1 MLDFLFQESLVL
13 MKNLLCWDSEDIK
26 NLKLNSRK
34 VDENDPLSLETR
46 QLLEKLMEP
55 DFKVYNHFKNKF
67 FKAVEQFGEFEMKKE
82 LEDLD
87 RVNTEITEKCDFRAA
102 DNNNLRDTLM
112 KKVKNISPWELQRI
126 ISMREKLFI
135 ALHCYAQI
143 ARLKSNTLFCSL
155 TSFSLL
161 LILLGESH
169 LNKNYDGVF
178 LKK

>member
-112 KKVKNISPWELQRI
+112 EKVRKNINPWEHQRRISRREIPLITLHTEPKSLRKRLLQI
-126 ISMREKLFI
+126 
-135 ALHCYAQI
+135 Y
-143 ARLKSNTLFCSL
+143 
-155 TSFSLL
+155 
-161 LILLGESH
+161 
-169 LNKNYDGVF
+169 
-178 LKK
+178 